1 MTTEPK
7 PERLT
12 YSVEEAAEVLGIS
25 RAFAYECVNR
35 GEIPHLRI
43 GRRILI
49 HKSALHKFVEGA
61 TTSEPTA
68 PLASYILHSSS

>member
-12 YSVEEAAEVLGIS
+12 YSVEEVAEVLGIS
-25 RAFAYECVNR
+25 RAFVYECVNR

-49 HKSALHKFVEGA
+49 
-61 TTSEPTA
+61 P
-68 PLASYILHSSS
+68 